1 MNISH
6 GPILS
11 GALQIC
17 KNPSTAASMNFS
29 GDTGNGAYGDID
41 DFELERE
48 YIEVKRAVGLVKG
61 DVDVIVS
68 DIALLIDKDKT

>member
-1 MNISH
+1 M
-6 GPILS
+6 
-11 GALQIC
+11 
-17 KNPSTAASMNFS
+17 KTPSTAASMNFS
-29 GDTGNGAYGDID
+29 GDTGNRAYGDID